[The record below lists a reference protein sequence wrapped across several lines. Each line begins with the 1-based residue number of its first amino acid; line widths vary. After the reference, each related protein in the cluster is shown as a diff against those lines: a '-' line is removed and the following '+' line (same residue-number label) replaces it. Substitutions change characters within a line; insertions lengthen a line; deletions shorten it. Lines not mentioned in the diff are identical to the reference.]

1 VGGVCGCLT
10 LRRAVPLDTLV
21 SAGVNG
27 REVAVRGGGEPR
39 QDEERRRRGTA
50 RPPLVVS
57 PRQLRKLTLKRAQVA
72 ETVRACLL
80 RNKAQQ
86 LRWAVT
92 VQASKPNN
100 VNYHKHSVERSQSL
114 SVPSRTSST
123 SPI

>member
-1 VGGVCGCLT
+1 MGGVCGCLT

-21 SAGVNG
+21 SAGVNA

-72 ETVRACLL
+72 ETVRACLHQTSTGAEVQG
-80 RNKAQQ
+80 RE
-86 LRWAVT
+86 RT
-92 VQASKPNN
+92 VRRDRLA
-100 VNYHKHSVERSQSL
+100 
-114 SVPSRTSST
+114 
-123 SPI
+123 